1 MLKLEYSP
9 MALDDMQHLRDYI
22 IAKRGENVAKRILKK
37 MTLDIRRLEEYPLSG
52 VNLGEIIDVPTDY
65 RYMFTEKNYVFYHLE
80 VDKVRVVRV
89 LNEQQGFTLTTNRFA
104 PAPDFYRKNGF
115 IDCDHV
121 LYMGKG
127 IK

>member
-80 VDKVRVVRV
+80 VDIR
-89 LNEQQGFTLTTNRFA
+89 GSF
-104 PAPDFYRKNGF
+104 
-115 IDCDHV
+115 
-121 LYMGKG
+121 
-127 IK
+127 